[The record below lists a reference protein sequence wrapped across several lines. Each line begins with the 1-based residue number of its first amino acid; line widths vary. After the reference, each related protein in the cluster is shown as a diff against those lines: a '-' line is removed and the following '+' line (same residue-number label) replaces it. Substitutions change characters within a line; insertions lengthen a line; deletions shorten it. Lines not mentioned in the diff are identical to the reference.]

1 MSEERLAEAVPDEEY
16 EGEAVLFTAEREVPV
31 AVLLRGHF
39 QPIDGRFHWYGRVAA
54 DDAVAELAG
63 GRKTQ
68 VVLRTTRGEAVG
80 SLSDPD
86 PWNRYRIT
94 GVGRPPF

>member
-1 MSEERLAEAVPDEEY
+1 MSEETTVDAGPDEEY

-31 AVLLRGHF
+31 SVVLRGHF

-54 DDAVAELAG
+54 DDAVAELAA
-63 GRKTQ
+63 GRRTE
-68 VVLRTTRGEAVG
+68 VVVRTTRGEAAG
-80 SLSDPD
+80 SLSEPD
-86 PWNRYRIT
+86 PWHRYRIT